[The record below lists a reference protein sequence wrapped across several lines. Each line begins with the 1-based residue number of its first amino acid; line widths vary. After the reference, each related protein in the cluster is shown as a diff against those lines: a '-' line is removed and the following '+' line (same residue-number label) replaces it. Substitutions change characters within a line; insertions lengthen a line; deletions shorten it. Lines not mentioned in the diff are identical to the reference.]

1 MSYYFWCSEIM
12 SSFPIKCHN
21 ISTKSSCDINYE
33 IFVKI
38 KQSFSENLFIYLI
51 IFILKHL
58 FVVEHV
64 PDVPKMVDFL
74 IRFKIGPI
82 KIALFCHDEIW
93 FCCSEFLFKASHT
106 CTCAYFWLKCGHAR
120 ECWIYF
126 WNWIHKMMTSS
137 IQALR
142 NRSGNVFIKYC
153 SQKG

>member
-12 SSFPIKCHN
+12 SLFPKKCHN
-21 ISTKSSCDINYE
+21 IPIKSSCDINYE

-38 KQSFSENLFIYLI
+38 KPSLLGKFLFIYLV

-93 FCCSEFLFKASHT
+93 FCYSEFLFETSHT
-106 CTCAYFWLKCGHAR
+106 CTCAYFGLKCGHTR
-120 ECWIYF
+120 KSWIYF
-126 WNWIHKMMTSS
+126 WNWIQKMMTSS
-137 IQALR
+137 IRTFR
-142 NRSGNVFIKYC
+142 NHSGNVFIKY
-153 SQKG
+153 